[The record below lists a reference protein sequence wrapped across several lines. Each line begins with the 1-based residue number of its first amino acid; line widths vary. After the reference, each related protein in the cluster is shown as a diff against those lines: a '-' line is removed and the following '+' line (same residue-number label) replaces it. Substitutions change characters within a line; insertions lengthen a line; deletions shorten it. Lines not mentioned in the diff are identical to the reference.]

1 MGRERLALVVPA
13 LFSSSSS
20 IVYMGSALKIAVLGA
35 PPSFLGLANLLYS
48 ASYAASSWIMPQL
61 LRGVPRKTVLTA
73 LYSVGALICLA
84 IALSNSVVQVVAL
97 QAPLGFV
104 NALAFTLQTAL
115 FVDLLRARHRAI
127 YRMYLSSG
135 IGFVLGS
142 LTASAVRRVANL
154 SLATSLSAASLAC
167 AAAITTVLPAAAGV
181 VEAGKVVA
189 YRSIPTIIAE
199 RMRQLFSALTAPRG
213 FALSL
218 RALRKS
224 LGRTIPLF
232 LAGCSATFIS
242 IYLFFSVFPIYLRR
256 VMGLSDSVMF
266 LLPVA
271 SGSASTAVYALLSRR
286 EIDYKVMWRA
296 HIAALL
302 ARTALFASPL
312 ALGRGLSMP
321 FAAICFYLA
330 VGLTWAFIGSAQNLI
345 MVNLSEPERK
355 DERLGQL
362 NGSVSVGSIAGSIA
376 ATALSYMG
384 YHTVFLAA
392 SAIMVL
398 AALLNV
404 AALRT
409 VVK

>member
-13 LFSSSSS
+13 LFSSSTS

-35 PPSFLGLANLLYS
+35 PPSYLGLANLLYS

-61 LRGVPRKTVLTA
+61 LRGVPRRTVLTA
-73 LYSVGALICLA
+73 LYGVGALICLA
-84 IALSNSVVQVVAL
+84 IALSKSVLQVVAL

-127 YRMYLSSG
+127 YRMYLSAG
-135 IGFVLGS
+135 VGFVLGS
-142 LTASAVRRVANL
+142 LTASMVRKVATL
-154 SLATSLSAASLAC
+154 ATATSLSSIALAC
-167 AAAITTVLPAAAGV
+167 AASITATLPRATGV
-181 VEAGKVVA
+181 VEAGKVIA
-189 YRSIPTIIAE
+189 YRSIPTIVVE

-218 RALRKS
+218 LAIRRAV
-224 LGRTIPLF
+224 GRTIPLF
-232 LAGCSATFIS
+232 LAGCGATYVS
-242 IYLFFSVFPIYLRR
+242 IYIFFSVFPIYLRR
-256 VMGLSDSVMF
+256 VMGLSDSIMF

-271 SGSASTAVYALLSRR
+271 SGSASTSIYAVLSRR
-286 EIDYKVMWRA
+286 EVDYRAMWRA

-312 ALGRGLSMP
+312 ALGPSLSSP
-321 FAAICFYLA
+321 VAAICFYLA

-362 NGSVSVGSIAGSIA
+362 NGSISAGSIVGSLA
-376 ATALSYMG
+376 ATTLSYLG
-384 YHTVFLAA
+384 YHTVFITA
-392 SAIMVL
+392 SGIMVL